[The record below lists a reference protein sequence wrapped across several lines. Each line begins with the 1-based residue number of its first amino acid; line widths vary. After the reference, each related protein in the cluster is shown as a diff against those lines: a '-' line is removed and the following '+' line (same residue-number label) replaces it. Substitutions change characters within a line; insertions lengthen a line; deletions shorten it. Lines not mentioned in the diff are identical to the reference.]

1 MVMEGSVQDLRDLL
15 RLAANL
21 RRSAAEADDRS
32 YANKFLRAAIE
43 LEMRAEFM
51 AGHRAG
57 EPEPDWD
64 REETLHAPV
73 DLRI

>member
-1 MVMEGSVQDLRDLL
+1 MK
-15 RLAANL
+15 LAANL
-21 RRSAAEADDRS
+21 RRFADDAKDRN
-32 YANKFLRAAIE
+32 YASKFLRAAIE
-43 LEMRAEFM
+43 LELRAEFL

-64 REETLHAPV
+64 HEAALHAPI

>member
-1 MVMEGSVQDLRDLL
+1 M
-15 RLAANL
+15 RLATNL
-21 RRSAAEADDRS
+21 RRFAAQTDDRG
-32 YANKFLRAAIE
+32 YTNKFLRAAIE

-64 REETLHAPV
+64 REDALHAPV

>member
-1 MVMEGSVQDLRDLL
+1 MLK
-15 RLAANL
+15 LAATL
-21 RRSAAEADDRS
+21 RHFAGEAGDRS
-32 YANKFLRAAIE
+32 YAARFLRAAIE
-43 LEMRAEFM
+43 LELRAEFL

-64 REETLHAPV
+64 REAALHAPI

>member
-1 MVMEGSVQDLRDLL
+1 MEGSVQDIRDLL

-21 RRSAAEADDRS
+21 RRSAAEADDRR

-51 AGHRAG
+51 AGLRAG

-64 REETLHAPV
+64 REDALHAPV